1 MGFMEN
7 KMESFLAREVFPTSP
22 SNFRLLR
29 RELVNQGEDN
39 V

>member
-1 MGFMEN
+1 MGFMEK
-7 KMESFLAREVFPTSP
+7 KMESFLACEVFPTSP
-22 SNFRLLR
+22 FHFRLLR